1 GINLQHLFNAVVHYD
16 LSWNPTRHE
25 QREGRVDRFGQ
36 DSPEVRCLTFSGE
49 DNLIDDLVLKV
60 LLRKTR
66 AIRNSL
72 GVSVPL
78 PGDGE
83 RVIQAAFRVLLKNWR
98 KSEGPG
104 LFAELEGEAELVWRS
119 ASERE
124 KKSQTLFAQRTINV
138 EEVSAELDANR
149 QALGS

>member
-1 GINLQHLFNAVVHYD
+1 LY
-16 LSWNPTRHE
+16 
-25 QREGRVDRFGQ
+25 
-36 DSPEVRCLTFSGE
+36 GE

-83 RVIQAAFRVLLKNWR
+83 RVIQEAFKVLLKNWR
-98 KSEGPG
+98 KRAGPG
-104 LFAELEGEAELVWRS
+104 LFDQLENEVELTWRS

-138 EEVSAELDANR
+138 EEVAGELQASR
-149 QALGS
+149 EALGSSVEVAGFVRTALTMNGGIVEGDAPARINLKEAPRALRDQLDL